1 MKLYI
6 KVLVQLSEELRA
18 NVSED
23 IQTPI
28 DTITDCHQYMA
39 SQKDHNVISRQ
50 LDLNIY
56 REGNKS
62 RVHVDTISDQYNN

>member
-1 MKLYI
+1 MNMYI
-6 KVLVQLSEELRA
+6 KVLVHLSEELRA

-28 DTITDCHQYMA
+28 DIITDCRQYMA

-62 RVHVDTISDQYNN
+62 RVHVDTISYQDNN

>member
-1 MKLYI
+1 
-6 KVLVQLSEELRA
+6 
-18 NVSED
+18 
-23 IQTPI
+23 
-28 DTITDCHQYMA
+28 MA

-62 RVHVDTISDQYNN
+62 RVHVDTISDQDNN